1 MMDAAE
7 RDLRER
13 LAQIGR
19 TLFSEGL
26 THGTSGNISARISG
40 SDKCL
45 IKPSGYCLG
54 DLKPESFLIVD
65 NGTRGVLEGN
75 GVPSIETPFH
85 TALYNLRPEVG
96 GVVHLHPHYSVILSI
111 TGSEIIPMNMDVY
124 DAPALARGIAI
135 SEFAPPG
142 SEKLA
147 ENLAEALRQGV
158 AALMPHH
165 GITTVGKT
173 PEEAAQNAR
182 VTERLAK
189 VQYETSQVGDPK
201 ALPEAV
207 LSELVELAVRKGLL
221 I

>member
-1 MMDAAE
+1 MDAVE
-7 RDLRER
+7 RGLRER
-13 LAQIGR
+13 LALIGR

-26 THGTSGNISARISG
+26 TPGTSGNISARIPG
-40 SDKCL
+40 SDNCM

-65 NGTRGVLEGN
+65 NGTWEVLEGK

-85 TALYNLRPEVG
+85 TTLYNLRPEVG
-96 GVVHLHPHYSVILSI
+96 GVVHIHPHYSVILSI
-111 TGSEIIPMNMDVY
+111 TGSEIIPMSMDVY
-124 DAPALARGIAI
+124 DAPALAKGIAI
-135 SEFAPPG
+135 SKFAPPG
-142 SEKLA
+142 SEELA
-147 ENLAEALRQGV
+147 DGLAKALRQGV

-165 GITTVGKT
+165 GITTIGRT

-189 VQYETSQVGDPK
+189 VQYETSQVGDAK